1 MASVK
6 KRIHFVGIGG
16 IGMSALAKILAEDGY
31 SVSGSDKEPSVITG
45 KLQQTGVKIYYSHA
59 AGNIPKE
66 TSTVVYSTCISRDNP
81 ELVEARRR
89 KIKIVHRSE
98 VLGWI
103 FNKKKGIAVT
113 GTHGKTT
120 TTSLVSVMLENTGRD
135 PTVMIGGEVKE
146 FDGNAK
152 LGKGDYAV
160 AEADESDSSFL
171 RLNPYYAVITNME
184 PEHLDHYK
192 NMAEIAR
199 AFKSFIGNV
208 KRSGVVFYNHDDV
221 ESGKVVKRSG
231 ARSRSFGFSSGSDIY
246 PLGIKMD
253 CFKTEFDCVYEG
265 NNLGRVRL
273 NIPGKHNV
281 LNALACILVGLE
293 MGIKFADI
301 AKAICGFEGALR
313 RFQLR
318 CDVGGIMLVDD
329 YAHHPTEIRA
339 VIQACRNWKG
349 RRVVA
354 VFQPHRYTR
363 TKLLANEFGKCFE
376 LADKIILTDIY
387 AASEKPIKGVS
398 IKMIYDKI
406 KRSGKTDVSVIK
418 KELLAGHV
426 KKIAMPGDMILI
438 LGAGDIVKVADELQG
453 NFESDSGVNSRAA
466 EELEKR
472 ISGRVR
478 FKEDLFKHT
487 SIKIGG
493 PAQIW
498 AEPRDR
504 RDLSKILA
512 FARVKKLK
520 VFVIGN
526 GSNILAKDEGFNGI
540 IISLSAPYFKKLK
553 IKGLNFCVGA
563 GHSLSHLVRTVCKLG
578 LGGLESMVGIP
589 GTVGGA
595 IFMNA
600 GGYSNPVYRNIG
612 EFVTSI
618 KAMDYGG
625 VMHTLK
631 RKDLEFGYRCSN
643 ITRYIILEADLRLN
657 KTDRKVLISNC
668 SHFLNIKRTK
678 QALDLPSAGCAF
690 KNPPGSQFTSGQ
702 MIDTLGL
709 KGMRIGGAQISE
721 KHANFIVNRG
731 GATSKDVM
739 TLVDLIQDKVK
750 DNYGID
756 LELEIK
762 VI

>member
-1 MASVK
+1 MAPDK
-6 KRIHFVGIGG
+6 KHIHFVGIGG
-16 IGMSALAKILAEDGY
+16 IGMSALAKILAQGGHF
-31 SVSGSDKEPSVITG
+31 VSGSDKEPSGITDRLKKAG
-45 KLQQTGVKIYYSHA
+45 AKIFYSHD

-66 TSTVVYSTCISRDNP
+66 TSTVVYSTCISKDNP
-81 ELVEARRR
+81 ELVCARRR

-146 FDGNAK
+146 FGGNAK
-152 LGKGDYAV
+152 LGKGVYAV

-171 RLNPYYAVITNME
+171 RLKPYYAVITNME

-192 NMAEIAR
+192 NMADITR
-199 AFKSFIGNV
+199 AFKSFIGKV
-208 KRSGVVFYNHDDV
+208 KRSGVIFYNHEDV
-221 ESGKVVKRSG
+221 ESGKIVKRSKK
-231 ARSRSFGFSSGSDIY
+231 RSRSFGFSSDADIY

-265 NNLGRVRL
+265 KNLGRIKL

-281 LNALACILVGLE
+281 LNALACVLVGLE
-293 MGIKFADI
+293 MDIKFEDI

-318 CDVGGIMLVDD
+318 CETGGIMLIDD

-339 VIQACRNWKG
+339 VIEACRNWKG
-349 RRVVA
+349 KRVVA

-376 LADKIILTDIY
+376 LADKVILTDIY

-398 IKMIYDKI
+398 IKLIYDKV
-406 KRSGKTDVSVIK
+406 KASGKTDVSVIK
-418 KELLAGHV
+418 KELLAEHV
-426 KKIAMPGDMILI
+426 KNIATAGDIILV
-438 LGAGDIVKVADELQG
+438 LGAGDIVKVADELQEM
-453 NFESDSGVNSRAA
+453 FEAESGVSPRVA
-466 EELEKR
+466 EELKKR
-472 ISGRVR
+472 LVGSVR
-478 FKEDLFKHT
+478 FREDLFKHT

-498 AEPRDR
+498 VEPRDSS
-504 RDLSKILA
+504 DLVKTLV
-512 FARVKKLK
+512 FARVKNIKT
-520 VFVIGN
+520 FVIGN
-526 GSNILAKDEGFNGI
+526 GSNILAKDEGFKGI
-540 IISLSAPYFKKLK
+540 VISLSAPYFKKLK
-553 IKGLNFCVGA
+553 IGGMNFCVGA

-600 GGYSNPVYRNIG
+600 GGYSSPMYRNIG

-618 KAMDYGG
+618 KVMDYGG
-625 VMHTLK
+625 VIHTLK
-631 RKDLEFGYRCSN
+631 RKDLKFGYRCSN
-643 ITRYIILEADLRLN
+643 ITRYIILEANFKLN
-657 KTDRKVLISNC
+657 KTDKKVLMSNC

-678 QALDLPSAGCAF
+678 QALDMPSAGCAF

-709 KGMRIGGAQISE
+709 KGTRIGGAQVSE

-739 TLVDLIQDKVK
+739 TLVDLIQDKVR